1 VKTDSIFYR
10 LFQTFPESFFDL
22 LNLPPETVNHYQFSS
37 LEVKQLAFRL
47 DGVFLPDNLNEP
59 IYFVE
64 VQFQKDER
72 FYSRFFSEIFLYFH
86 QSESNNNWQ
95 GVIIYP
101 YPEIENSPKSR
112 YQEFFASGRVN
123 CYYLNQ
129 LDEGDSLGVKVLQLI
144 VESEPNTLAQGKEL
158 IQQVRQ
164 QFQESLKRR
173 DILELIETI
182 LIYKLPKMNRKE
194 IEAMFSLSDL
204 RETKVYQEAL
214 EEGIEQGIEQGIE
227 RGREEGELS
236 AKKSLILRQLNLKL
250 GSIPLKV
257 EQKIK
262 QLNPN
267 QLDNLALA
275 LLDFSDWEDLHQWL
289 NLKKKP

>member
-1 VKTDSIFYR
+1 MKTDSIFYR

-37 LEVKQLAFRL
+37 VEVKQLAFRL

-214 EEGIEQGIEQGIE
+214 EEG
-227 RGREEGELS
+227 ELS

-275 LLDFSDWEDLHQWL
+275 LLDFSDVEDLHQWL
-289 NLKKKP
+289 N

>member
-10 LFQTFPESFFDL
+10 LFETFPESFFDL

-101 YPEIENSPKSR
+101 HPGIENSPKSR
-112 YQEFFASGRVN
+112 YQEFFESGRVN
-123 CYYLNQ
+123 CYYLN
-129 LDEGDSLGVKVLQLI
+129 
-144 VESEPNTLAQGKEL
+144 
-158 IQQVRQ
+158 
-164 QFQESLKRR
+164 
-173 DILELIETI
+173 
-182 LIYKLPKMNRKE
+182 
-194 IEAMFSLSDL
+194 
-204 RETKVYQEAL
+204 
-214 EEGIEQGIEQGIE
+214 
-227 RGREEGELS
+227 
-236 AKKSLILRQLNLKL
+236 
-250 GSIPLKV
+250 
-257 EQKIK
+257 
-262 QLNPN
+262 
-267 QLDNLALA
+267 
-275 LLDFSDWEDLHQWL
+275 
-289 NLKKKP
+289 

>member
-10 LFQTFPESFFDL
+10 LFETFPESFFDL
-22 LNLPPETVNHYQFSS
+22 LNLPPETVNHYQFCS

-47 DGVFLPDNLNEP
+47 DGVFIPDKLNDP

-86 QSESNNNWQ
+86 QSELSQNWQ

-101 YPEIENSPKSR
+101 HREIENSPKSR
-112 YQEFFASGRVN
+112 YQEFFESGRVN

-144 VESEPNTLAQGKEL
+144 VESEQNTLAQGKKL

-164 QFQESLKRR
+164 QFQESLKRQ

-182 LIYKLPKMNRKE
+182 LIYKLPKLNRKE
-194 IEAMFSLSDL
+194 IEKMFSLSDL

-214 EEGIEQGIEQGIE
+214 EEGIEQGIE

-236 AKKSLILRQLNLKL
+236 AKLN
-250 GSIPLKV
+250 SIPRLSVLGLSV
-257 EQKIK
+257 EQIA
-262 QLNPN
+262 QA
-267 QLDNLALA
+267 LDLEIEQVQEVIEGQN
-275 LLDFSDWEDLHQWL
+275 
-289 NLKKKP
+289 

>member
-47 DGVFLPDNLNEP
+47 DGVFLPDNLNDP

-101 YPEIENSPKSR
+101 HREIENSPKSR
-112 YQEFFASGRVN
+112 YQEFFESGRVN

-144 VESEPNTLAQGKEL
+144 VESEPNALAQGKEL

-164 QFQESLKRR
+164 QLQESLKRQ

-182 LIYKLPKMNRKE
+182 LIYKLPKLNRKE

-214 EEGIEQGIEQGIE
+214 EEGREE
-227 RGREEGELS
+227 GREEGELS

-250 GSIPLKV
+250 GSIPLRL

-275 LLDFSDWEDLHQWL
+275 LLDFSDLEDLHQWL
-289 NLKKKP
+289 N

>member
-1 VKTDSIFYR
+1 
-10 LFQTFPESFFDL
+10 
-22 LNLPPETVNHYQFSS
+22 
-37 LEVKQLAFRL
+37 
-47 DGVFLPDNLNEP
+47 
-59 IYFVE
+59 
-64 VQFQKDER
+64 
-72 FYSRFFSEIFLYFH
+72 
-86 QSESNNNWQ
+86 
-95 GVIIYP
+95 VIIYP
-101 YPEIENSPKSR
+101 HREIENSPKSR
-112 YQEFFASGRVN
+112 YQEFFESGRVN

-164 QFQESLKRR
+164 QFQESLKRE

-182 LIYKLPKMNRKE
+182 LIYKLPKLNRKE
-194 IEAMFSLSDL
+194 IEKMFSLSDL

-214 EEGIEQGIEQGIE
+214 
-227 RGREEGELS
+227 EEGELS

-275 LLDFSDWEDLHQWL
+275 LLDFSDVEDLHQWL
-289 NLKKKP
+289 N

>member
-1 VKTDSIFYR
+1 VKRDSIFYR
-10 LFQTFPESFFDL
+10 LFETFPESFFDL

-47 DGVFLPDNLNEP
+47 DGVFLPDNLNDP

-86 QSESNNNWQ
+86 QSELSQNWQ

-101 YPEIENSPKSR
+101 HREIENSPKSR
-112 YQEFFASGRVN
+112 YQEFFESGRVN

-144 VESEPNTLAQGKEL
+144 VESEQKTLEQ
-158 IQQVRQ
+158 
-164 QFQESLKRR
+164 
-173 DILELIETI
+173 ETI
-182 LIYKLPKMNRKE
+182 LIYKLPKLNRKE
-194 IEAMFSLSDL
+194 IEKMFSLSDL

-214 EEGIEQGIEQGIE
+214 EEGK
-227 RGREEGELS
+227 EEGELS

-250 GSIPLKV
+250 GSIPLKL

-275 LLDFSDWEDLHQWL
+275 LLNFSDLEDLQQWL
-289 NLKKKP
+289 N

>member
-10 LFQTFPESFFDL
+10 LFQEKSESFFDL

-37 LEVKQLAFRL
+37 VEVKQLAFRL

-101 YPEIENSPKSR
+101 HPEIENSPKSR

-144 VESEPNTLAQGKEL
+144 VESELGVKVLQLIVESEPNTLAQGKEL

-173 DILELIETI
+173 NILELIETI
-182 LIYKLPKMNRKE
+182 LIYKLPKLNRKE

-214 EEGIEQGIEQGIE
+214 
-227 RGREEGELS
+227 EEGELS

-275 LLDFSDWEDLHQWL
+275 LLDFSDLEDLHQWL
-289 NLKKKP
+289 N

>member
-37 LEVKQLAFRL
+37 VEVKQLAFRL

-214 EEGIEQGIEQGIE
+214 EEGREE
-227 RGREEGELS
+227 GREEGELS
-236 AKKSLILRQLNLKL
+236 AKLN
-250 GSIPLKV
+250 SIPRLLV
-257 EQKIK
+257 LGLTIEQIA
-262 QLNPN
+262 QA
-267 QLDNLALA
+267 LDLEIEQVQQVIEGQN
-275 LLDFSDWEDLHQWL
+275 
-289 NLKKKP
+289 

>member
-1 VKTDSIFYR
+1 MKTDSIFYR

-37 LEVKQLAFRL
+37 VEVKQLAFRL

-101 YPEIENSPKSR
+101 HPEIENSPKSR

-214 EEGIEQGIEQGIE
+214 EEGREEGREK
-227 RGREEGELS
+227 GREEGREEGREKGREEGREQGELS
-236 AKKSLILRQLNLKL
+236 AKLN
-250 GSIPLKV
+250 SIPRLSVLGLSV
-257 EQKIK
+257 EQIA
-262 QLNPN
+262 QA
-267 QLDNLALA
+267 LDLEIEQVQQVIEGQN
-275 LLDFSDWEDLHQWL
+275 
-289 NLKKKP
+289 